1 MDKVKLELT
10 WEEYELLL
18 GLVKVCKDNIDK
30 QEVKDLYIK
39 VYMERKIERA

>member
-10 WEEYELLL
+10 WKEYELLL
-18 GLVKVCKDNIDK
+18 GLMQMSKELIDK

-39 VYMERKIERA
+39 VYMERKIERV